1 MRDALPGKYGGWG
14 HADTMRRLLLPCLV
28 LMLAVQVPS
37 ARGDEPLL
45 LPAHDVDVTYR
56 ATAGTQVLQQ
66 RVRWSV
72 AAESMRID
80 PPTTGVYVIIDYLTR
95 RMSVVH
101 DQEKSVVEMSAPAGM
116 AGVPGS
122 GSADAFVR
130 RGDAVVDGIG
140 CVEWDTTDR
149 VGKPADVCITSD
161 GVLLQANA
169 QGRTL
174 VSAVKVQYA
183 PQDPALF
190 RVPSDYS
197 HRAMGAAR

>member
-1 MRDALPGKYGGWG
+1 
-14 HADTMRRLLLPCLV
+14 MRRLALPFAMLL
-28 LMLAVQVPS
+28 LAAQEH
-37 ARGDEPLL
+37 AALGDAPLL
-45 LPAHDVDVTYR
+45 LPTHDVDVTYR
-56 ATAGTQVLQQ
+56 AMAGTQALQQ

-72 AAESMRID
+72 ATQSMRID

-101 DQEKSVVEMSAPAGM
+101 DQEKSVVEMAAPAGV

-122 GSADAFVR
+122 GAAGGFVR
-130 RGDAVVDGIG
+130 RGEAVVDGFG
-140 CVEWDTTDR
+140 CVMWDTTDR
-149 VGKPADVCITSD
+149 IGKPADLCITND

-190 RVPSDYS
+190 RAPSGYA
-197 HRAMGAAR
+197 HRVMGAAR